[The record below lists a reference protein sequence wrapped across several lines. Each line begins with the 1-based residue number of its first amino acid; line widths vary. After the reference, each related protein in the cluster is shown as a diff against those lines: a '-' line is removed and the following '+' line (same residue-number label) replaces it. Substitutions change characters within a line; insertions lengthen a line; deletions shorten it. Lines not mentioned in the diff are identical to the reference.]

1 MNEMIQ
7 TYQNLV
13 DQYLK
18 SLFEDRELKEL
29 YEPMAYPVEAGGKRI
44 RPVLCM
50 LSCEAVG
57 GKAETALPAA
67 GALELLHTF
76 TLVHDDIMDHDDMR
90 RGHPTVHKKWDEA
103 TAILAGD
110 GLVTLAYHSLLQ
122 TRHDDLVSV
131 LKLFTEGLL
140 VLCEGQA
147 MDKAFE
153 SMDHVSMEA
162 YETMIDKKTG
172 ELIQVSCEMGARLGG
187 GSAEQVEHLRLF
199 GRKLGRAFQIQDDL
213 LDVISETSVTGKPM
227 GSDLKAKKKTRL
239 VIDFLN
245 HAPADQI
252 RAFRSFWEKPD
263 LSNAEIEAIRDLFD
277 SSGILNATRN
287 NFFHLIE
294 QALTHLSAIPESGA
308 RESLAAYAIKIR
320 DRLS

>member
-1 MNEMIQ
+1 
-7 TYQNLV
+7 
-13 DQYLK
+13 
-18 SLFEDRELKEL
+18 
-29 YEPMAYPVEAGGKRI
+29 MAYPVEAGGKRI

-162 YETMIDKKTG
+162 YETM
-172 ELIQVSCEMGARLGG
+172 M
-187 GSAEQVEHLRLF
+187 EHLRLF

-252 RAFRSFWEKPD
+252 RAFRSFWEKPN